1 MALYLITHVQLD
13 RLGEVARV
21 RWLAPDYSNT
31 DITSKFDI
39 VDVAEV
45 VAALDRGDI
54 VELRFDGP
62 HGPVPGG
69 RLSKK
74 LLANGAVTIAETKLI
89 PRRTL
94 NDLPPI

>member
-13 RLGEVARV
+13 RMGEVARV

-39 VDVAEV
+39 VDIAEV
-45 VAALDRGDI
+45 LTAIDRGDI
-54 VELRFDGP
+54 VETRFDGP
-62 HGPVPGG
+62 HGPAPGG

-74 LLANGAVTIAETKLI
+74 LLLNGAVTIAEAALI
-89 PRRTL
+89 PRRSIH
-94 NDLPPI
+94 DLPRI